1 MTEGTPSKAPRK
13 RQRKAPAPKSE
24 EVRVEPEEAP
34 AEPGESASQESGKAE
49 SARAK
54 SAPPR
59 KRPRKAPAP
68 KSEDVRAEPAEV
80 SPEPGESA
88 SQESGKA
95 ESAKA
100 KSARPRKRPRKA
112 PAPTPSEPVESIHEE
127 SDEKAPIKGAV
138 PEGESEPDAETKPE
152 SLTGEAPA
160 VGSDATAAEED
171 EAQLAAAEPT
181 AEVLRV
187 REGMFGVKGSGDTS
201 GYGGLTRFVEFPGAA
216 IPPFGGWWDQVY
228 ERIGALIPNFSDV
241 ITKVVIYRG
250 EITFH
255 VARQHLAELVRYLRD
270 DAHLRFEF
278 CSSVSGVHYPADKDR
293 ELHAVYHLQSMTHN
307 RRLRLE
313 VSAPDSD
320 PHIPSVVATYPTADW
335 HERETY
341 DMFGIIFDGHPALT
355 RILMPDDWPGHPQ
368 RKDYPLGGIPVEY
381 KGATIPPPDQ
391 RRSYS

>member
-1 MTEGTPSKAPRK
+1 MTEGTPRQPPRK
-13 RQRKAPAPKSE
+13 RTRKAPAPRPKDVPAGSE
-24 EVRVEPEEAP
+24 DASAESGDSPSQDSKEAV
-34 AEPGESASQESGKAE
+34 SASPTP
-49 SARAK
+49 ARR
-54 SAPPR
+54 PPR
-59 KRPRKAPAP
+59 KRTRKASAP
-68 KSEDVRAEPAEV
+68 KPQEPQKM
-80 SPEPGESA
+80 SPEPVEGRDEGASTISA
-88 SQESGKA
+88 DTAYEPASTS
-95 ESAKA
+95 SADTA
-100 KSARPRKRPRKA
+100 DE
-112 PAPTPSEPVESIHEE
+112 PASTSSEHLHSE

-138 PEGESEPDAETKPE
+138 PEGESEPDAQTKPE

-181 AEVLRV
+181 AEVLQV
-187 REGMFGVKGSGDTS
+187 RKGMFGVKGSGDTS
-201 GYGGLTRFVEFPGAA
+201 GYGGLTRVVEFPGAA

-228 ERIGALIPNFSDV
+228 ERIGTLIPNFSDV
-241 ITKVVIYRG
+241 ITKVVIHRG

-255 VARQHLAELVRYLRD
+255 VARQHLPELVRYLRD

-307 RRLRLE
+307 RRIRLE